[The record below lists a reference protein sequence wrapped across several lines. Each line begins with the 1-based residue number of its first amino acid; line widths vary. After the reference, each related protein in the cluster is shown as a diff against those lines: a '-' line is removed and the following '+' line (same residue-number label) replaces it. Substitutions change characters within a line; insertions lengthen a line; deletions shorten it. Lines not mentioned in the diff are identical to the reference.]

1 MVRHTRHDHD
11 ARLGLSQIA
20 RNKTMNSF
28 NGKVAAIT
36 GAGSGIGR
44 ALALQLAS
52 EGCALALSDIN
63 LANAEE
69 TARLA
74 SKHTVKITSACVDV
88 SKREQVLEW
97 AANVVAD
104 HGRVNL
110 IFNNAGVA
118 HAGSVEGS
126 TFEDYE
132 WIVGINFWG
141 VVNGTKAFLPF
152 LKQSGDGHIINLS
165 SVFGLFAQPGMGSY
179 NATKYAVRGFTES
192 LRMELDMTGCGVSAT
207 CVHPGGIRTNIANDT
222 RMSQS
227 MHELLRTDKDIRKSF
242 HNLLLTQPPEK
253 AARAILNGV
262 RKNKRRVLIGSDAA
276 SCDLLVRALP
286 AAYQFFVV
294 RVMNAIRN

>member
-1 MVRHTRHDHD
+1 
-11 ARLGLSQIA
+11 
-20 RNKTMNSF
+20 MNSF

-63 LANAEE
+63 PANIEE

-74 SKHTVKITSACVDV
+74 STHNVKITTTHVDV
-88 SKREQVLEW
+88 SKREQILEW

-104 HGRVNL
+104 HGCVNL

-118 HAGSVEGS
+118 HAGSVDGS

-132 WIVGINFWG
+132 WIFNINFWG

-192 LRMELDMTGCGVSAT
+192 LRMELDMTRCGVSAT

-222 RMSQS
+222 RLSDS
-227 MHELLRTDKDIRKSF
+227 MNELLGTDKDVRKNF
-242 HNLLLTQPPEK
+242 HNLALKQTPEK
-253 AARAILNGV
+253 AARVILDGV
-262 RKNKRRVLIGSDAA
+262 RKNKRRVLIGSDAVSATCWCA
-276 SCDLLVRALP
+276 SCPRPTNSWSCV
-286 AAYQFFVV
+286 
-294 RVMNAIRN
+294 

>member
-1 MVRHTRHDHD
+1 
-11 ARLGLSQIA
+11 
-20 RNKTMNSF
+20 MNSF

-63 LANAEE
+63 KANVDE
-69 TARLA
+69 TAQLA
-74 SKHTVKITSACVDV
+74 SAYNVKITTCCVDV
-88 SKREQVLEW
+88 SKREQMLEW

-118 HAGSVEGS
+118 HASSIEGS

-141 VVNGTKAFLPF
+141 VVNGTKAFLPY

-192 LRMELDMTGCGVSAT
+192 LRMELDMMRCGVSAT
-207 CVHPGGIRTNIANDT
+207 CIHPGGIRTNIALDT
-222 RMSQS
+222 RMSDS
-227 MHELLRTDKDIRKSF
+227 MKTLLGTDKDFRKNF
-242 HNLLLTQPPEK
+242 HNLALKQTPEK
-253 AARAILNGV
+253 AARVILEGV
-262 RKNKRRVLIGSDAA
+262 RKNKRRVLIGSDAV
-276 SCDLLVRALP
+276 SGDLLVRILP

>member
-1 MVRHTRHDHD
+1 
-11 ARLGLSQIA
+11 
-20 RNKTMNSF
+20 MNSF

-63 LANAEE
+63 TANVEE
-69 TARLA
+69 TAQLA
-74 SKHTVKITSACVDV
+74 SRHNVKITTNCVDV
-88 SKREQVLEW
+88 SKREQIQEW

-118 HAGSVEGS
+118 HAGSIDGS

-132 WIVGINFWG
+132 WIFGINFWG
-141 VVNGTKAFLPF
+141 VVNGTKVFLPF

-192 LRMELDMTGCGVSAT
+192 LRMELDMTHCGVSAT
-207 CVHPGGIRTNIANDT
+207 CVHPGGIRTNIAHDT
-222 RMSQS
+222 RQS
-227 MHELLRTDKDIRKSF
+227 KSLGELLGTEKDVVKNF
-242 HNLLLTQPPEK
+242 HNLALTQTPEK
-253 AARAILNGV
+253 AARVILAGV
-262 RKNKRRVLIGSDAA
+262 RKNKRRVLIGSDAV
-276 SCDLLVRALP
+276 SLDLFARILP

-294 RVMNAIRN
+294 RAMNVIRN